1 VAHPS
6 ISTFF
11 RGQPPAR
18 LEGAFHGSDVPFAFG
33 QPGRQPGATGT
44 PYDEKLADTMSS
56 YWMAFAATGDPNG
69 QNRSAW
75 PPYDRA
81 KGQYLELGETI
92 AARSGLRDAQWDAID
107 QVARIRGAIRP

>member
-1 VAHPS
+1 MAHPY

-11 RGQPPAR
+11 ESSPRRGSR
-18 LEGAFHGSDVPFAFG
+18 RVHGSDVPFAFG
-33 QPGRQPGATGT
+33 QPRRQPGARGT

-56 YWMAFAATGDPNG
+56 YWITFAATGDPNG
-69 QNRSAW
+69 PNRPAW
-75 PPYDRA
+75 PRYDMA

-107 QVARIRGAIRP
+107 QVARTRGAIRP